1 MQNDT
6 RDLALKSNL
15 SIQTEVSFVDKKFE
29 SFIVDQEQLERSY
42 KKEYFENWLKDV
54 LGNKEETGFIPDV
67 KMKKVLQALFSPII
81 EDEKKAAEKKK
92 VSDRYKSNNDIEYDN
107 QDEVKEDLKIK
118 IAKLIQIYA
127 KQCKKLADM
136 KTEKRS
142 YEAKNEFLK
151 ETCTIFKEHLQAL
164 DSKYS
169 R

>member
-1 MQNDT
+1 
-6 RDLALKSNL
+6 
-15 SIQTEVSFVDKKFE
+15 
-29 SFIVDQEQLERSY
+29 
-42 KKEYFENWLKDV
+42 
-54 LGNKEETGFIPDV
+54 
-67 KMKKVLQALFSPII
+67 MKKVLQALFSPII

-151 ETCTIFKEHLQAL
+151 ETCTIFKEHL
-164 DSKYS
+164 
-169 R
+169 